1 MMNTDPANERAAALK
16 RLNARRD
23 FIGHLVAFVVI
34 NAAVVLVWFATGR
47 GYFWPG
53 WVLGGWGIGLVLH
66 AWDTFGRRPISEED
80 IRREMAR
87 GGRGI

>member
-1 MMNTDPANERAAALK
+1 MINSDPADERAAALK

-23 FIGHLVAFVVI
+23 FFGHLVAFVVI
-34 NAAVVLVWFATGR
+34 NAAIVIVWFGTGQ

-53 WVLGGWGIGLVLH
+53 WVLGGWGVGLVLH
-66 AWDTFGRRPISEED
+66 AWDTFGRRPITEED

-87 GGRGI
+87 HA